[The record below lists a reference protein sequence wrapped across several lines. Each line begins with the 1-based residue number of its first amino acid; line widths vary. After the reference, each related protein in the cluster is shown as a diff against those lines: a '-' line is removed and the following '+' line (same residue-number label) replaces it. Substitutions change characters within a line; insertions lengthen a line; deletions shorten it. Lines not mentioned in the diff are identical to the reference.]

1 MKFKTEMKSKIL
13 IHILILTAICGAVF
27 WQTSCTTVPVSGRS
41 SFGGMVSD
49 AEVIK
54 MSIEQFEVMKSQ
66 FPISR
71 NPKYNAMLQEVGQN
85 IAKVVGYDIINPDWE
100 FIVFDDP
107 GSINALAMA
116 GGKVGVFTGIF
127 KVAKTKD
134 DLAIVIGHEIAH
146 VSAKHVNE
154 RLSKAI
160 IGNSV
165 GAGLSILTGGG
176 ATLTG
181 GAIMTAYGFG
191 SQLGGLGFNR
201 RMETEADE
209 IGLIYAARA
218 GYDPRAA
225 IDLWERMAQEG
236 TGAAPAE
243 FFSTHPSHGT
253 RIMNIHAQLP
263 KAIQEYELAKS
274 GGIRENI
281 TIIE

>member
-1 MKFKTEMKSKIL
+1 MKFETEMKSKIL
-13 IHILILTAICGAVF
+13 IHIIILTAICGAVF

-100 FIVFDDP
+100 FIVFEDP

-146 VSAKHVNE
+146 VSAKHINE
-154 RLSKAI
+154 RLSKAS
-160 IGNSV
+160 IGQGV
-165 GAGLSILTGGG
+165 GAVLTIATGGG
-176 ATLTG
+176 GSTTTTVHDVGFELRPLR
-181 GAIMTAYGFG
+181 TADT
-191 SQLGGLGFNR
+191 S
-201 RMETEADE
+201 
-209 IGLIYAARA
+209 
-218 GYDPRAA
+218 
-225 IDLWERMAQEG
+225 
-236 TGAAPAE
+236 
-243 FFSTHPSHGT
+243 
-253 RIMNIHAQLP
+253 
-263 KAIQEYELAKS
+263 
-274 GGIRENI
+274 
-281 TIIE
+281 